1 MKIFDKMLINITE
14 GEHNRDLTRKR
25 IRFLKETQQDGSRS
39 FFGRDWRSQMAI
51 ESDFIRKT
59 KKETKGQI

>member
-1 MKIFDKMLINITE
+1 MKKFEQMSINITK
-14 GEHNRDLTRKR
+14 GEHNSNRGRKR
-25 IRFLKETQQDGSRS
+25 VGFLKEAQQDGSSS

>member
-1 MKIFDKMLINITE
+1 MSINITK
-14 GEHNRDLTRKR
+14 GEHNSNRGRKR
-25 IRFLKETQQDGSRS
+25 VRFLKETQQDGSRS